1 MFALWV
7 GLNYSGLTPPVVYGF
22 HCVFAVL
29 QKLTMEEYAII
40 AVRRCPAVLQTW
52 ETRCPKTTTTPLI
65 DSPFV
70 KLFAVNAS
78 PVNRVR
84 PTNAKAVG
92 CALEPTT
99 AKFAISGCQTK
110 NHPTTAPTV
119 AFVASVVRIIS
130 NTAISVACAL
140 TGVCTNRTIARPA
153 STGAIV
159 QCVKSIC
166 SVRVGPRTKCPAD
179 TPFTGT
185 VSVNW
190 RRTIPAVPFVKR
202 RPKLANA

>member
-1 MFALWV
+1 MGWLELLWTHPASC
-7 GLNYSGLTPPVVYGF
+7 LRFSC
-22 HCVFAVL
+22 CVFAVL

-52 ETRCPKTTTTPLI
+52 ETRSPKTTTTPLI

-99 AKFAISGCQTK
+99 AKFAIYGCRTK
-110 NHPTTAPTV
+110 NRRTTARTV
-119 AFVASVVRIIS
+119 AFAASVDKTIL
-130 NTAISVACAL
+130 NTVTSVACASTRL
-140 TGVCTNRTIARPA
+140 CMSRTIAKPA
-153 STGAIV
+153 STGATV
-159 QCVKSIC
+159 RCVRSIC
-166 SVRVGPRTKCPAD
+166 SVRGVPRTKCPAV
-179 TPFTGT
+179 TPYTGT
-185 VSVNW
+185 VSASW
-190 RRTIPAVPFVKR
+190 RRTIPVVRCAKR
-202 RPKLANA
+202 RPKHAIA